1 MTGSKTELKF
11 ELKSICAKA
20 SLPHRILLP
29 PTSFVCLFH
38 HLVLF
43 YFLQGGEMVP
53 APAACLLLGP
63 QAKAAVQGLPWW
75 IQWLRLYTLSAG
87 GPGSI
92 PGQESRS
99 HSRSLLLPGR
109 EG

>member
-11 ELKSICAKA
+11 ELKSFCAKA

-43 YFLQGGEMVP
+43 YFLQGGDLVP
-53 APAACLLLGP
+53 APAAPTTPKPAVPFRAVGCLLPPHPPRYSKLHKLVFSKYLFTIYLTG
-63 QAKAAVQGLPWW
+63 QGKA
-75 IQWLRLYTLSAG
+75 YFY
-87 GPGSI
+87 
-92 PGQESRS
+92 
-99 HSRSLLLPGR
+99 
-109 EG
+109 

>member
-11 ELKSICAKA
+11 ELKSFCAKA

-43 YFLQGGEMVP
+43 YFLQGGDLVP
-53 APAACLLLGP
+53 APAAPTTPKPAVPVRAVGCRLPPHPVDMGRLLG
-63 QAKAAVQGLPWW
+63 WFCC
-75 IQWLRLYTLSAG
+75 
-87 GPGSI
+87 
-92 PGQESRS
+92 
-99 HSRSLLLPGR
+99 
-109 EG
+109 